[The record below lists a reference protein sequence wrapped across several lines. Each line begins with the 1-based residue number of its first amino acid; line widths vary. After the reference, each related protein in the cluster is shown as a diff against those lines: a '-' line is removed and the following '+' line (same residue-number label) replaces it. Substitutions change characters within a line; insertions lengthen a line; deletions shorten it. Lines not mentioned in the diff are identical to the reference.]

1 MLGGLIFSLQFKPVQ
16 TWAAKK
22 AANYL
27 SEELKTKVEI
37 KSLYLKPFKSLV
49 LEGFYLQDLNKDTL
63 INAPKLTVDISYFA
77 PFSERKITL
86 QNIELENGKFY
97 LKTYKDSTTNLSFLI
112 DYFNQ
117 GPVDTT
123 KKIKPFDVTINNV
136 VVKNLDFK
144 YKNYL
149 IKDTLMKGVNYDDVH
164 VKHLSAIINNLD
176 TKNFI
181 FKAQINHLN
190 FFEKSGFILKDL
202 TAAATIDT
210 NKIVLE
216 RMVLKTPN
224 TTLTDYF
231 SMKFKDFSDFND
243 IQNKVVLEGH
253 FKNAKINAKDIA
265 FFAPQLSNMNLSFD
279 VSGDIKGKVDDFK
292 AKNFTL
298 KTGKASYVKGNFHVK
313 GLPDL
318 KNTFLDLDFDQ
329 VYTNKTDIEY
339 IIEKV
344 TGKRAKNIPPIL
356 TKFGNIN
363 FTGQFTG
370 FQNDFIAYGDFKT
383 KLGRL
388 KSDVNMKINGAGI
401 PSYSGKLQAID
412 FNLGD
417 LLDEPSLNRTSF
429 IANVNGRGFDIKS
442 LTETLTAKATYFD
455 YNNYR
460 YKNIAV
466 NGKIRG
472 QLFDGKLT
480 VNDKNVKLDFTGLA
494 NLNPKLPDFNFV
506 ANVKG
511 ANLKALN
518 FTTDTI
524 QIDADIRTNFTGNS
538 LENIQGD
545 LAIHQIRLTNNERS
559 FVVDSVYL
567 KAEGIGKDR
576 LLALTSDIGDAKI
589 KGNYDLATLPSAFK
603 TIVKKYIPSFQT
615 KIYPSK
621 PQNFEF
627 NIDLKNFDFISSLFI
642 PKLKIPERGAFNG
655 IFDTEKD
662 IATVNGYI
670 KTLTYDGMTFSN
682 IILDES
688 TTSENLVATI
698 SLDKIELSEGGV
710 FVQNIIIQNTL
721 KNDSLTFNV
730 KLSDKDATNQLD
742 LYGLIEFGLDTLAKI
757 SLLPSDVIID
767 NQVWKIRDQVRIK
780 FDNNRTLIDGF
791 ELSSDK
797 QLFAINGAISSSEDD
812 QLEVVIQ
819 DLKLTSLSQLTK
831 SFGVKLNG
839 TMNGTANLSAIL
851 GTPKIQS
858 DITIDSLKYNDT
870 QVGDLKMASTY
881 NNFTSKIDVDA
892 VLFKGGSKTMDVKG
906 NVDFKSETNNLN
918 LDLILDKTELI
929 IFEPAVKTL
938 VSKLKGQISSDLK
951 VSGKFSAPKING
963 NVSFVNSGLTVNY
976 LQTAYTINDEISIE
990 NSVIKVNGL
999 TLKDEFQNTAIANG
1013 TVDINN
1019 PTNPI
1024 INLKIDAN
1032 NFMAL
1037 NTTASNNPLYYG
1049 KAFSTGNFSFVGPTN
1064 AMRINI
1070 KAKTEE
1076 GTVFTIPLNG
1086 ASTVGANDFIVY
1098 VAKDSSLNK
1107 KTDDKFFNGLT
1118 MEFNLEVDEKSTVNI
1133 LTEVGNLSGA
1143 GDAQLN
1149 LKITT
1154 LGDFEMRGD
1163 YIINQGQFDF
1173 TANNIINKTFDIRKG
1188 GTIRWTG
1195 NPADAEI
1202 NLNAV
1207 YTTRTSLLP
1216 LYSAAGRTVTD
1227 DQRNTRV
1234 VAEAEMLLKGSLLNP
1249 EIDFNL
1255 NFPNN
1260 SSIKTELQGY
1270 LDDKDNEAQQ
1280 VINLVVRN
1288 NFNGNSSAG
1297 IGLDEQTLIG
1307 SGLELGL
1314 SKLNNI
1320 ISQSLNLKN
1329 LDLNMRSLSEIGFG
1343 YSFLNGRLKI
1353 SGNLANNKYNN
1364 DLFNNNVFNSTL
1376 SELTRDGE
1384 MTYDIR
1390 KDGSFVGKVFQR
1402 PANRDFFN
1410 LSSDIYINGLGL
1422 VYVQEYDTFDEFIKS
1437 TFGRK
1442 TKQEKKEAEESKEKP
1457 KTMQKLIVP
1466 PKEEEQD

>member
-1 MLGGLIFSLQFKPVQ
+1 MVGGLIFSLQFKPVQ
-16 TWAAKK
+16 TWAAIK

-49 LEGFYLQDLNKDTL
+49 LEGFYIQDLDKDTL
-63 INAPKLTVDISYFA
+63 INAPKLTVDISYFS

-86 QNIELENGKFY
+86 NNIELENGKFY
-97 LKTYKDSTTNLSFLI
+97 LKSYKDSSTNLSFII

-117 GPVDTT
+117 GPIDTT
-123 KKIKPFDVTINNV
+123 KKSRPFDVTINKV
-136 VVKNLDFK
+136 VLKNIDLK

-149 IKDTLMKGVNYDDVH
+149 VRDTLIKGVNYDDVYIT
-164 VKHLSAIINNLD
+164 HLNTSISNLD
-176 TKNFI
+176 IKNYLFQ
-181 FKAQINHLN
+181 AQITHLN
-190 FFEKSGFILKDL
+190 FKEKSGFILNDL
-202 TAAATIDT
+202 TAKTTVDT

-216 RMVLKTPN
+216 KLFLKTPS

-231 SMKFKDFSDFND
+231 SMKFKNYSDFYEVE
-243 IQNKVVLEGH
+243 NKVLMEGH
-253 FKNAKINAKDIA
+253 FKNAKIYAKDIA
-265 FFAPQLSNMNLSFD
+265 FFSTELKDMNLVLD
-279 VSGDIKGKVDDFK
+279 VSGDIKGKVNDLK
-292 AKNFTL
+292 AKNL
-298 KTGKASYVKGNFHVK
+298 IVKAGKATYIKGNFHVR

-329 VYTNKTDIEY
+329 VSTNKADVEY
-339 IIEKV
+339 LIEKA
-344 TGKRAKNIPPIL
+344 TGKKAKNIPAIL
-356 TKFGNIN
+356 NKFGNIN
-363 FTGQFTG
+363 FSGQFTG
-370 FQNDFIAYGDFKT
+370 FQNDFIAFGDFKT
-383 KLGRL
+383 KLGRV
-388 KSDVNMKINGAGI
+388 KSDINMKINSAGT
-401 PSYSGKLQAID
+401 PSYSGKVQAFD
-412 FNLGD
+412 FNLGE
-417 LLDEPSLNRTSF
+417 LIDEPSLNRTSF
-429 IANVNGRGFDIKS
+429 IANVNGKGFNTKS

-460 YKNIAV
+460 YKNISV
-466 NGKIRG
+466 DGKINK
-472 QLFDGKLT
+472 QLFDGKLI
-480 VNDKNVKLDFTGLA
+480 VNDNNVKLDFKGKA
-494 NLNPKLPDFNFV
+494 DFNPQLPEFKFV
-506 ANVKG
+506 ANIEG
-511 ANLKALN
+511 ANLRALN
-518 FTTDTI
+518 FTEDTL
-524 QIDADIRTNFTGNS
+524 QIDADVRTNFAGNS

-567 KAEGIGKDR
+567 KAQGIGNNR
-576 LLALTSDIGDAKI
+576 LLALTSDIGDARI
-589 KGNYDLATLPSAFK
+589 KGDYDLATLPSAFK
-603 TIVKKYIPSFQT
+603 TIIKKYIPSFQT

-655 IFDTEKD
+655 KFDSKND
-662 IATVNGYI
+662 ISTVNGYI
-670 KTLTYDGMTFSN
+670 KTLTYDGITFNN

-688 TTSENLVATI
+688 TTSKDLVATI
-698 SLDKIELSEGGV
+698 SLDKIELSDGGV

-721 KNDSLTFNV
+721 KNDSLSFNV

-780 FDNNRTLIDGF
+780 FDKNRTLIDGF

-797 QLFAINGAISSSEDD
+797 QLFAVNGTISSSEDD

-858 DITIDSLKYNDT
+858 DITVDSLRYNET
-870 QVGDLKMASTY
+870 QVGKLKMASTY

-892 VLFKGGSKTMDVKG
+892 VLFKNSSKTMDVKG
-906 NVDFKSETNNLN
+906 NVDFKNETNNLN

-929 IFEPAVKTL
+929 IFEPAVKAL

-951 VSGKFSAPKING
+951 VSGKFNSPKING
-963 NVSFVNSGLTVNY
+963 NVSFVNSGFMVNY
-976 LQTAYTINDEISIE
+976 LQTAYTINDELSIE

-999 TLKDEFQNTAIANG
+999 TLKDEFKNTAIANG

-1019 PTNPI
+1019 PINPN
-1024 INLKIDAN
+1024 INIKIDAK

-1037 NTTASNNPLYYG
+1037 NTTASNNQLYYG
-1049 KAFSTGNFSFVGPTN
+1049 KAFSTGSFNFIGPTD

-1070 KAKTEE
+1070 KAKTEQ

-1107 KTDDKFFNGLT
+1107 KTDEKFFNGLT
-1118 MEFNLEVDEKSTVNI
+1118 MEFNLEVDEKSIVNI

-1173 TANNIINKTFDIRKG
+1173 TANNIINKSFDIRKG

-1195 NPADAEI
+1195 NPSDAEI

-1207 YTTRTSLLP
+1207 YSTRTSLLP

-1260 SSIKTELQGY
+1260 TSIKTELQGY

-1297 IGLDEQTLIG
+1297 IGLDQQTLIG

-1390 KDGSFVGKVFQR
+1390 KDGSFVSKVFQR

-1442 TKQEKKEAEESKEKP
+1442 AKEKKKDEEESKEKV
-1457 KTMQKLIVP
+1457 KTMQKLIIP
-1466 PKEEEQD
+1466 PKEEE